1 MTALPYKLPSKAIDL
16 VLDFKLKCAWQLEKR
31 IVISD
36 DNTVRWEITK
46 EVRRSVPGG
55 CMTKLSHPKPSG
67 ESVGKDKVLY
77 PCAKHWHDTEAA
89 FTKDKQH
96 GWTDKKL
103 KAAKKKRTAKAG
115 TTSTAV
121 SGLRTAEL
129 QVEFIRLRNE
139 YLRRPSMPVPPAL
152 PVPLDTLTAEVTTSF
167 DEAGDDHEW
176 PVEYSQVLTAK
187 QAEVAA
193 AAVDMDVAEADA
205 NASYNRSLGCLREE
219 TAAVLEAHR
228 YPPAAEAG
236 RSQRRGTGRDYSAM
250 NSGS

>member
-1 MTALPYKLPSKAIDL
+1 
-16 VLDFKLKCAWQLEKR
+16 
-31 IVISD
+31 
-36 DNTVRWEITK
+36 
-46 EVRRSVPGG
+46 
-55 CMTKLSHPKPSG
+55 MTKLSHPKPSG

>member
-1 MTALPYKLPSKAIDL
+1 MTVSVPASQIPVSKKQQIHSEFGSRTFGDGDDGVELKMKMPDMTKGIASLDDVNAVCGQMSALPYKLPSKAVDL
-16 VLDFKLKCAWQLEKR
+16 VLDFKLKCAWRLEKR

-55 CMTKLSHPKPSG
+55 CMVKLSHPKPSG

-103 KAAKKKRTAKAG
+103 KVAKKKRTAKAG

-129 QVEFIRLRNE
+129 QVEFIRLRDE

-152 PVPLDTLTAEVTTSF
+152 PLLRSYCFHEYLTGWSCGSYANCAECS
-167 DEAGDDHEW
+167 E
-176 PVEYSQVLTAK
+176 
-187 QAEVAA
+187 
-193 AAVDMDVAEADA
+193 
-205 NASYNRSLGCLREE
+205 
-219 TAAVLEAHR
+219 
-228 YPPAAEAG
+228 
-236 RSQRRGTGRDYSAM
+236 
-250 NSGS
+250 